1 MTEHPFFSI
10 VVPTFNRSA
19 ILLNRLEAV
28 LKQSLKDF
36 EIIVIDDGSTDNTT
50 EILQPVLK
58 IDNRVKLFKQD
69 NKERGAARNF
79 GFSKANG
86 IYVIFFD
93 SDDLMHENH
102 LSVLYKN
109 IQEQNYPLFIATK
122 FDFIDEKGKHFLSDI
137 CFLKKGNY
145 NYKLFLNGN
154 PLACN
159 ICIKKANPGLFLFEE
174 DRRYSIKEDWLFML
188 QNLQKNQLY
197 IIDSITISMFDH
209 AERSMRSNNKD
220 IIRRTHYA
228 LNWIL
233 EKVNLT
239 VSEKKQLNAHINY
252 FCGIHSYLDNNK
264 KESINYSIKAIQ
276 YGGIKIKYLG
286 LFFESIVGKKI
297 VNLLK

>member
-1 MTEHPFFSI
+1 MNEHPFFSI

-19 ILLNRLEAV
+19 ILLNTLETI
-28 LKQSLKDF
+28 LKQTFKDF

-50 EILQPVLK
+50 ELIKPVLEK
-58 IDNRVKLFKQD
+58 ENRIKLFKQD
-69 NKERGAARNF
+69 NKERGAARNY
-79 GFSKANG
+79 GFSKSSG

-102 LSVLYKN
+102 LSTLYKN
-109 IQEQNYPLFIATK
+109 IQEQNFPLFITTK
-122 FDFIDEKGKHFLSDI
+122 FDFINEKGKHFLSDI
-137 CFLKKGNY
+137 CYLKQGNY
-145 NYKLFLNGN
+145 NYKLFLSGN

-174 DRRYSIKEDWLFML
+174 DRRYSIKEDWLFIL
-188 QNLQKNQLY
+188 QNLQKNQLF

-286 LFFESIVGKKI
+286 LFFKSIVGKKI